1 MPMKLDCLLLRAI
14 VLIVIFCGAAWAQ
27 DTASITGTVTDSS
40 GAAVANAK
48 VEINNPTAG
57 LKRIASTN
65 GAGDYTFAAL
75 PIGSYDVTVTAEGF
89 KKYQAKGVKLDVAA
103 KARVNVSLEVGAV
116 TTEIIVQGADVAEVE
131 TQSSDLGGTV
141 TGNEISGLELN
152 GRDFKQLVTLVP
164 GVSNQTGADEGGV
177 GVTANNSFS
186 INGGRTEYNNWE
198 LDGGDNMDVGS
209 NNTLN
214 VTPSIDAIGEFKV
227 LTSNYGAQY
236 GKNGS
241 GTIEVE
247 TKSGTNRF
255 HGDAYEFVRNNA
267 FNSPGW
273 EQGGVAPSYHK
284 NDFGYTFGGPF
295 YIPNVYNNS
304 KTKTFFFWSQ
314 EWRRDRVPYTFDQLV
329 PTAAERTGNFSDVCA
344 LPTADCPTDPTTG
357 KPYPAD
363 QVPVN
368 LNDPNVQALL
378 SMIPPPSAVSA
389 ANPSPTTPG
398 EAAFYDVTSQ
408 PTDWRQELLRV
419 DQNFSDKERL
429 SFHYIH
435 DSWSTINQIP
445 LWTNQGSFPTIQT
458 NFTGPGVSYVAR
470 LASTFS
476 PTLLNEFV
484 FSYTTDHIG
493 LTDTGDYKRPS
504 GTTFGSLFPGADRG
518 IMPGINLQDPA
529 GIYGN
534 FGEDAGYIPNGPYNS
549 NPVYSI
555 KDNVNKSVGKH
566 NLQMGAF
573 FQADEKNE
581 LGGELAAGSYPGYI
595 TFNPATANVTT
606 GNPFADLLL
615 GYMASFGQQNTTVK
629 YYNRYKML
637 EPYFNDDWRV
647 TNRLTLNLGVRVSLF
662 GTFREKEH
670 QAFNFD
676 PKFFVAGQTSVDPGS
691 DIVTNLTKDNLT
703 PTVADLPNGI
713 VQCGVTPGV
722 PAGCMT
728 GHLFNPAPR
737 IGFAWDPRGDGKTA
751 IRGGYGIFFEHG
763 NGNEANTESL
773 ENSPP
778 LAYAAQQLNIQGYTN
793 IGVSGTASPQ
803 YPLGV
808 TSIPTKAQWPY
819 VQQWHLDL
827 QRELARST
835 VATISYVGS
844 KGTHLTRETDL
855 NQLYP
860 ANPNPYTP
868 GQTFTGTECNA
879 TLDNYFVPTNATTPS
894 GVPIPYTPGV
904 NGGPPSGPAVNVAVA
919 NGCVPAGAD
928 PFRPFPGYGSIAYL
942 QTAASSNYNAL
953 QVLFRRTA
961 GGLDLTF
968 AYTYS
973 HSIDDSS
980 DRYDGSFTNTYD
992 PAANRASS
1000 NFDQR
1005 HLLNASSIWDVPFF
1019 RNPGLAHA
1027 FLGGWQISGW
1037 MNFATGSPFSV
1048 IYNAVDNAGVGNGI
1062 GSSAYADIIGDPKQ
1076 TPHTINQYG
1085 RLFYSP
1091 SAYTV
1096 PTALTFGDSGRNS
1109 LSNPDFINFNTG
1121 VFKHFA
1127 IHEATAL
1134 EFRAE
1139 AFNVFNH
1146 TEWLPIAGQGGSG
1159 ANINGTSTNSMGASN
1174 FLYSGGTH
1182 ENRVLQLALKLLF

>member
-1 MPMKLDCLLLRAI
+1 MKLDRLLLRVM
-14 VLIVIFCGAAWAQ
+14 VLIAIFCGAAWAQ

-40 GAAVANAK
+40 GASVAGAQ
-48 VEINNPTAG
+48 VEINNSAAG
-57 LKRIASTN
+57 LKRVAATN
-65 GAGDYTFAAL
+65 GAGDYTFAGL
-75 PIGSYDVTVTAEGF
+75 PIGNYDITVTAPGF
-89 KKYQAKGVKLDVAA
+89 KKYQAKAVKLDVAA

-116 TTEIIVQGADVAEVE
+116 TTEVVVQGADVAQVE

-141 TGNEISGLELN
+141 TGKEIAGLELN

-247 TKSGTNRF
+247 TKSGTNQF
-255 HGDAYEFVRNNA
+255 HGDVYEFVRNNA

-284 NDFGYTFGGPF
+284 NDYGYTFGGPF
-295 YIPNVYNNS
+295 YIPNGYNTS

-314 EWRRDRVPYTFDQLV
+314 EWRRDRLPYTFDQLV
-329 PTAAERTGNFSDVCA
+329 PTAAERTGNFSDLCA
-344 LPTADCPTDPTTG
+344 IGPADCPVDPTTG
-357 KPYPAD
+357 NPYPGD

-368 LNDPNVQALL
+368 LSDPNVQALL
-378 SMIPPPSAVSA
+378 SLIPPPSAVSA

-398 EAAFYDVTSQ
+398 EAAYYDVFSQ
-408 PTDWRQELLRV
+408 PTNWRQELLRV
-419 DQNFSDKERL
+419 DQNFNDKERL

-435 DSWSTINQIP
+435 DSWSTLNPIP
-445 LWTNQGSFPTIQT
+445 LWTNQGNFPTIQT

-504 GTTFGSLFPGADRG
+504 GTTFGSLFAGADRG

-555 KDNVNKSVGKH
+555 KDNLNKLVGKH

-637 EPYFNDDWRV
+637 EPYFNDDWRI
-647 TNRLTLNLGVRVSLF
+647 TNRLTLNLGLRVSMF

-676 PKFFVAGQTSVDPGS
+676 PKFYVAGQTSVDPSS
-691 DIVTNLTKDNLT
+691 DIVTNLTKDNQT

-722 PAGCMT
+722 PVGCMT

-737 IGFAWDPRGDGKTA
+737 VGFAWDPRGDGKTA
-751 IRGGYGIFFEHG
+751 LRGGYGIFFEHG

-778 LAYAAQQLNIQGYTN
+778 LAYAAQQLNIQGYAN
-793 IGVSGTASPQ
+793 IGVSGSASPQ

-808 TSIPTKAQWPY
+808 TSVPTKVQWPY

-827 QRELARST
+827 QHELAPNT
-835 VATISYVGS
+835 VATVSYVGS
-844 KGTHLTRETDL
+844 KGTHLTRESDL

-860 ANPNPYTP
+860 ASPNPYKA
-868 GQTFTGTECNA
+868 GETFTGTECSQNPDA
-879 TLDNYFVPTNATTPS
+879 YGVPQNATTPS
-894 GVPIPYTPGV
+894 GAPIPYTAGV

-919 NGCVPAGAD
+919 EGCVGAGAD
-928 PFRPFPGYGSIAYL
+928 PFRPYPGYGSIAWL
-942 QTAASSNYNAL
+942 QMASSSNYNAL

-961 GGLDLTF
+961 GGLDLTA

-980 DRYDGSFTNTYD
+980 DRYDGSFTNTYN

-1005 HLLNASSIWDVPFF
+1005 QLVNVSSIWDIPAF
-1019 RNPGLAHA
+1019 RHPGLAHT

-1062 GSSAYADIIGDPKQ
+1062 GSSAYADIVGDPKQ

-1085 RLFYSP
+1085 RLYYNA
-1091 SAYTV
+1091 SAYAV

-1109 LSNPDFINFNTG
+1109 LRNPDYINFNTG

-1127 IHEATAL
+1127 IKEQTAL

-1159 ANINGTSTNSMGASN
+1159 ANINGTSTNNFGSSN

-1182 ENRVLQLALKLLF
+1182 ENRVLQLAMKFLF